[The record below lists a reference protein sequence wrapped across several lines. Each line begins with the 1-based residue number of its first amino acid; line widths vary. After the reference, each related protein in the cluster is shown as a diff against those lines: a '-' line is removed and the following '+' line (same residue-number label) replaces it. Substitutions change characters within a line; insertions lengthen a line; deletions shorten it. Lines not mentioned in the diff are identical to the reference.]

1 MNRQLQ
7 LFFNAWVFF
16 TRLPGPRW
24 VDYNNQ
30 NLSRS
35 SGYFSWVGMVLGM
48 IQAVAFCVLTVIFP
62 AAVSVL
68 CCLALSLWLTGA
80 FHEDGLADTYDGL
93 GGGWSRERKLAI
105 MKDSRLGSY
114 GAAALVI
121 ALLLRWQLMV
131 WVLDHQS
138 WQFVL
143 LVLILTESLSRL
155 VAISLL
161 WNLEYVADPAQSKS
175 KPLATQFN
183 AAATVIAMLPVMVAV
198 VPLWLGHS
206 FVWWQWWLLILSL
219 VMVRSAMIQTLRRHL
234 GGYTGDTL
242 GAMQQLAIIVIWMV
256 CGVNG

>member
-24 VDYNNQ
+24 VDYSDQ

-35 SGYFSWVGMVLGM
+35 SGYFSWVGMVLGVM
-48 IQAVAFCVLTVIFP
+48 LAGVFCVLSAVFPTTV
-62 AAVSVL
+62 AVL

-80 FHEDGLADTYDGL
+80 FHEDGLADTFDGL

-121 ALLLRWQLMV
+121 VLLLRWQLMV
-131 WVLDHQS
+131 WVLDHQP

-143 LVLILTESLSRL
+143 LVLVLAESLSRL
-155 VAISLL
+155 VAMSLL

-175 KPLATQFN
+175 KPLATQFS
-183 AAATVIAMLPVMVAV
+183 AAAAFVAALPVMVAT

-206 FVWWQWWLLILSL
+206 FVWWQWLLLIVSL
-219 VMVRSAMIQTLRRHL
+219 VLVRSGMIRTLRWHL

-242 GAMQQLAIIVIWMV
+242 GAMQQLAVIVIWMV